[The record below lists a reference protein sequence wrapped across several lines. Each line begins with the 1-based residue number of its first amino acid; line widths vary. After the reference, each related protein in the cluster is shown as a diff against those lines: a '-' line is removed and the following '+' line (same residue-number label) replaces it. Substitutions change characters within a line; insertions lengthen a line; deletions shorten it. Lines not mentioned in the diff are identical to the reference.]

1 MADIFKYC
9 SDKKKKR
16 IIIVSDSTVA
26 QYRNKTNVFLLQSRM
41 CEDKDIESI
50 KWVFTEAGHGKSSC
64 DAVGAALKTTMR
76 NKISFDTNLIINSV
90 QDVIDILQPQST
102 MKLFAHTLEDINA
115 IKSKINGTLSP
126 LTKALK
132 IHHLEISPRSVKAK
146 YMPSDSNSFAV
157 EIRITRQGMPNQVQE
172 QEQEL
177 VETEEERQTQL
188 EEAEEWAWFN
198 EDMSLDQ
205 QLYTGNMEL
214 DQQEQPDVEQQE
226 QQVEEQLE
234 LDQQPEVEQQVEQQQ
249 SQIVVQGT
257 STRATRSGGRGKKRS
272 GARGG
277 GRSRPGA

>member
-1 MADIFKYC
+1 MTDIFNYC
-9 SDKKKKR
+9 SDMKKKR

-90 QDVIDILQPQST
+90 QDVIDIVQPQST

-132 IHHLEISPRSVKAK
+132 IHHLEISARSVKAK

-157 EIRITRQGMPNQVQE
+157 KIWTTR
-172 QEQEL
+172 
-177 VETEEERQTQL
+177 
-188 EEAEEWAWFN
+188 
-198 EDMSLDQ
+198 
-205 QLYTGNMEL
+205 
-214 DQQEQPDVEQQE
+214 
-226 QQVEEQLE
+226 
-234 LDQQPEVEQQVEQQQ
+234 
-249 SQIVVQGT
+249 
-257 STRATRSGGRGKKRS
+257 
-272 GARGG
+272 
-277 GRSRPGA
+277 